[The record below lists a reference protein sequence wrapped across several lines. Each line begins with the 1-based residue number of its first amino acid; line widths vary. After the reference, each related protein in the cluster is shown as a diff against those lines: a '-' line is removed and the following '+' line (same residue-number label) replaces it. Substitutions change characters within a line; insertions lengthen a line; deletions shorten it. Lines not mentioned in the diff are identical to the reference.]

1 MLLRNRSLRALLAA
15 QLVSTAGTT
24 MTFLALPWLVLET
37 TGSATRMSIVLAAEL
52 LPVALFGIPSG
63 AVVVRLG
70 ARRTM
75 LAADA
80 LRAPLITLVPLLHW
94 AGALSF
100 GLLLAIVFV
109 LGLFSAP
116 YFAAQR
122 TIVPEL
128 FGDDETLVSKASAL
142 LGGATHV
149 TLVVGPVVAGVLVAS
164 VGAPLVLA
172 IDGVSYLAAF
182 AAVLLFVRG
191 GRPVAQDGEAHGVLA
206 GIRYLARDRMLGP
219 LVLTVILI
227 DMAAAGL
234 TTALPLLAF
243 TRYDENAH
251 VAGWLF
257 AAIGVGAVVGSA
269 LALRLL
275 DLFRPLRLASAAILL
290 ASLPLW
296 ALVVPLPW
304 PAAALAVLGF
314 GLFIPLVNAP
324 AIGIVTTRPP
334 AAVRAKVMTAVMT
347 ASALGGPVGRLAV
360 GPLAEWG
367 GLGVTFA
374 AVAGV
379 MTLGATLFAATALRS
394 ETTAPPAPT
403 GAGAAATT

>member
-1 MLLRNRSLRALLAA
+1 VLLRNSSLRALLVA
-15 QLVSTAGTT
+15 QLVSTTGTT

-37 TGSATRMSIVLAAEL
+37 TGSATRMSVVLAVEL
-52 LPVALFGIPSG
+52 LPVALFGVPSG
-63 AVVVRLG
+63 AVVARLG
-70 ARRTM
+70 SRRTM
-75 LAADA
+75 LVADA
-80 LRAPLITLVPLLHW
+80 VRAPLIVLVPLLHW
-94 AGALSF
+94 AGSLSF
-100 GLLLAIVFV
+100 GLLLGIVFV

-128 FGDDETLVSKASAL
+128 FGDDERLVSKASAL

-149 TLVVGPVVAGVLVAS
+149 TLVVGPVLAGVLIAP
-164 VGAPLVLA
+164 VGAPVALVV
-172 IDGVSYLAAF
+172 DGVTYVVAF
-182 AAVLLFVRG
+182 VAVLGFVRG
-191 GRPVAQDGEAHGVLA
+191 GRPLPQDDDARGVLA
-206 GIRYLARDRMLGP
+206 GIRYLARDRVLGP

-243 TRYDENAH
+243 DRYDENAH
-251 VAGWLF
+251 VAGLLF
-257 AAIGVGAVVGSA
+257 AAIGVGAVGGSIA
-269 LALRLL
+269 ALRLL
-275 DLFRPLRLASAAILL
+275 DRFRPLRLASAGILL

-296 ALVVPLPW
+296 ALVAPLPW
-304 PAAALAVLGF
+304 IGAALAVLVF

-347 ASALGGPVGRLAV
+347 ASAVGGPVGRLAI
-360 GPLAEWG
+360 GPLAEWA
-367 GLGVTFA
+367 GLDVTFA

-379 MTLGATLFAATALRS
+379 MTVGAILFALSALRS
-394 ETTAPPAPT
+394 DAAAPAGTAPAPA
-403 GAGAAATT
+403 